1 MIDLHAH
8 VLPGLDDGAADETA
22 ALALCRLA
30 LEDGIRTLV
39 ATPHLYGGLGVAD
52 PRMIPAA
59 AERLRQRLRE
69 ERIDLDL
76 RWAAEMPLLEN
87 VVELYRTG
95 IWPAYDVQRR
105 YVLLEMAPLVNGLA
119 ILKETV
125 FRLRLEG
132 AVPVLAHPERL
143 DFLDRLADVE
153 GLRNQGA
160 VLQITAACL
169 LAPGSSSCRRATEWV
184 HRGWVQ
190 VVASDAHDPV
200 RRPPRMAAARRWL
213 AEREGEAC
221 AADLTEGNPGKILA
235 GEPL

>member
-8 VLPGLDDGAADETA
+8 VLPGLDDGAADEAA

-30 LEDGIRTLV
+30 VADGIRTLV
-39 ATPHLYGGLGVAD
+39 ATPHLYGGVGVAD
-52 PRMIPAA
+52 PGLIPAA
-59 AERLRQRLRE
+59 AERLRVRLRE

-76 RWAAEMPLLEN
+76 RWAAEMPVLEN
-87 VVELYRTG
+87 AVELYRSG
-95 IWPAYDVQRR
+95 VWPAYDARRR
-105 YVLLEMAPLVNGLA
+105 YVLLEMAPLVNGLPV
-119 ILKETV
+119 LKETV

-132 AVPVLAHPERL
+132 VVPILAHPERL

-169 LAPGSSSCRRATEWV
+169 TTSGSSAGRRAAEWV
-184 HRGWVQ
+184 RRGWVQ

-221 AADLTEGNPGKILA
+221 AADLTDGHPRKILA

>member
-1 MIDLHAH
+1 MIDLHSH
-8 VLPGLDDGAADETA
+8 VLPGLDDGAADEAA

-30 LEDGIRTLV
+30 VADGIRTLV
-39 ATPHLYGGLGVAD
+39 ATPHLYGGMGVAD
-52 PRMIPAA
+52 PRRIPAA
-59 AERLRQRLRE
+59 AERFRQRLQE

-76 RWAAEMPLLEN
+76 RWAAEMPVLEN
-87 VVELYRTG
+87 AVELYRTG
-95 IWPAYDVQRR
+95 VWPAYDSRRR
-105 YVLLEMAPLVNGLA
+105 YVLLEMAALANGLA

-132 AVPVLAHPERL
+132 AVPILAHPERL

-169 LAPGSSSCRRATEWV
+169 LAPGSKSYRRATEWV
-184 HRGWVQ
+184 RRGWVQ

-200 RRPPRMAAARRWL
+200 RRPPRMSAARHWL
-213 AEREGEAC
+213 AEQEGESC
-221 AADLTEGNPGKILA
+221 ATELTEGNPRKILA

>member
-1 MIDLHAH
+1 
-8 VLPGLDDGAADETA
+8 
-22 ALALCRLA
+22 
-30 LEDGIRTLV
+30 
-39 ATPHLYGGLGVAD
+39 
-52 PRMIPAA
+52 
-59 AERLRQRLRE
+59 
-69 ERIDLDL
+69 
-76 RWAAEMPLLEN
+76 MPSWKTSWSCIA
-87 VVELYRTG
+87 RAS
-95 IWPAYDVQRR
+95 WPAYDVQRR

-153 GLRNQGA
+153 GLRNQGRA
-160 VLQITAACL
+160 PNHGACL

-200 RRPPRMAAARRWL
+200 RRPRMAAARHGWRS
-213 AEREGEAC
+213 
-221 AADLTEGNPGKILA
+221 GKGRRA
-235 GEPL
+235 PRT